1 MFSIRTILST
11 LAVTALCV
19 SVVSAQAPGGVQ
31 MTPEMQ
37 SRMKAW
43 AKFRDTHKNISSLQQ
58 TLFGLSELEK
68 DPKTKLTKSQAK
80 TILGVLQPWRK
91 KPVMTDAQ
99 ALKLN
104 KQITGTLTQSQLK
117 KIVAAPR
124 IGQRSGGMRRPPE
137 GAPGAGTRGDRPRQ
151 FDPSKFPMPKEY
163 NPLNP
168 DTIAQERMRTMA
180 KQRMNEL
187 TKLLTARAK

>member
-1 MFSIRTILST
+1 MINVRTILSA
-11 LAVTALCV
+11 LAVTALSV
-19 SVVSAQAPGGVQ
+19 SAVSAQAPGAPQ
-31 MTPEMQ
+31 MTPQMQ
-37 SRMKAW
+37 ARMKAW
-43 AKFRDTHKNISSLQQ
+43 AKFRDTHKNVSSLQQ

-68 DPKTKLTKSQAK
+68 DSKTKLTKAQSK
-80 TILGVLQPWRK
+80 TILGAIQPWRK

-104 KQITGTLTQSQLK
+104 KQITGVLTQSQLK
-117 KIVAAPR
+117 KIITAPR
-124 IGQRSGGMRRPPE
+124 MGQRTGGMRRPPA

-180 KQRMNEL
+180 KQRMTDL